1 MSDHY
6 ADLRFC
12 CSEAEEAEELMARML
27 ECADVKRVLMLRKLA
42 SGRFAFALER
52 PTMTMPRFVVGT
64 TTALNDDP
72 HVGGCFVLEAAAM
85 ASFERDYGLRD
96 HAAPGSAC
104 VMLAA
109 VELPAWVVAGVILLV
124 MCWLAIEAAIALEW
138 WSSDREAEHDEDCSW
153 HVKRHAPDPRRS
165 GRF

>member
-6 ADLRFC
+6 ADLRSS
-12 CSEAEEAEELMARML
+12 CSEAEELMARML

-64 TTALNDDP
+64 TDALNDAP

-85 ASFERDYGLRD
+85 AAFQRDYGVCERLGV
-96 HAAPGSAC
+96 HGAAPC

-109 VELPAWVVAGVILLV
+109 LDAPIWLVVAVILMVL
-124 MCWLAIEAAIALEW
+124 CTLAIQAAVALEC
-138 WSSDREAEHDEDCSW
+138 WSDEREAEHDDDG
-153 HVKRHAPDPRRS
+153 A
-165 GRF
+165 